1 MLVDVYNHVYVN
13 KVFMI
18 VCVDKFSECYGG
30 HDGGFFLASWR
41 YQRIAICLIRLGVYR
56 A

>member
-30 HDGGFFLASWR
+30 HGRVSFLLVGGINGLPF
-41 YQRIAICLIRLGVYR
+41 V
-56 A
+56 